1 MHQFRQRLS
10 RNTFALLL
18 SNAGGA
24 ILAFLLSALIGRVLG
39 SNGLGI
45 YAAALAWVLPLSM
58 IAEFG
63 LGTLLTREVA
73 QSPEQGQAYLRAS
86 VMERMVFG
94 GILAAVL
101 WLLAPALSDNAA
113 IVQGIRIAAPLVVIQ
128 PFYSSFTAIF
138 RAHQI
143 MQPIAWLNLGMLVSQ
158 VGLTA
163 AIFASGGDVLLAL
176 AVNTATSAGQLLF
189 AWVIYRQRFY
199 TPAKTRIKLMPMLW
213 AAYPFAIA
221 AVLAALQSRLNIIL
235 LERSADASDVGYYAA
250 ALRFVEA
257 GRLLPFA
264 FFDALFPLLASLAEV
279 PAQLERVFRQTL
291 AALFAF
297 GLIFGLALSL
307 VGGWVIPLVFGEDF
321 IPAVPVLQ
329 VTAWILLPLLLKGGR
344 TLYWY
349 ARHREGYVNVITL
362 LGIVVQGFL
371 ALWLIPQFGAEGA
384 ALASILTETVAF
396 LLLWFA
402 PGLRLGKA

>member
-1 MHQFRQRLS
+1 MQPFRQRLS
-10 RNTFALLL
+10 RNTFSLLV

-24 ILAFLLSALIGRVLG
+24 VLSFLLAVLIGRVLG
-39 SNGLGI
+39 SDGLGV

-73 QSPEQGQAYLRAS
+73 QSLEKSHAYLRTS
-86 VMERMVFG
+86 IIERMIFG
-94 GILAAVL
+94 GMLAAVL
-101 WLLAPALSDNAA
+101 WLVAPALSDNAS
-113 IVQGIRIAAPLVVIQ
+113 IVGGIRIAAPLVVIQ

-163 AIFASGGDVLLAL
+163 AVFASGGDVLLAL
-176 AVNTATSAGQLLF
+176 IVNTVTSAGQLLA
-189 AWVIYRQRFY
+189 AWVVYRRRFY
-199 TPAKTRIKLMPMLW
+199 FPAKTRIKLIPMLR

-329 VTAWILLPLLLKGGR
+329 IAAWILLPLLLKGGR

-349 ARHREGYVNVITL
+349 AQRREGYVNAVTL
-362 LGIVVQGFL
+362 LAIIVQGGL

-384 ALASILTETVAF
+384 ALASLLTETFAF

-402 PGLRLGKA
+402 PGLRLTKW